1 MLPGESPSQ
10 PDLPERIAA
19 IIIAALQSDKG
30 VHAETVIASAAVMTG
45 EYVLRT
51 ASIDISGMKSG
62 SPIFSDIVN
71 QILFEAEGQLTV
83 SDVFINALYAQGIE
97 VGKNSWPEIP
107 EEHQVIMDP
116 LQVIARVRP
125 HIDMLFEHE
134 QIEML
139 ERAYQLASTTALL
152 VAQTRHV
159 LNPDIG
165 KSLAMEAMLK
175 GAKTVPLETA

>member
-1 MLPGESPSQ
+1 M
-10 PDLPERIAA
+10 PERIAA

-30 VHAETVIASAAVMTG
+30 VHAETAIAAAAVMTG

-51 ASIDISGMKSG
+51 ASVDISGMKPG
-62 SPIFSDIVN
+62 TPIFSDTVN
-71 QILFEAEGQLTV
+71 HILFEAEGQLTV
-83 SDVFINALYAQGIE
+83 SDVFINALFAQGIE

-125 HIDMLFEHE
+125 HI
-134 QIEML
+134 EMIFDTQNIDVL
-139 ERAYQLASTTALL
+139 ERAYQLASATALL